1 MNTSSG
7 TRTTW
12 LENQFILRD
21 INERV
26 GNEQSARFNESEIQR
41 KLSE

>member
-1 MNTSSG
+1 MN
-7 TRTTW
+7 TW

-26 GNEQSARFNESEIQR
+26 GNDQSARFNESEIQR
-41 KLSE
+41 KLAER

>member
-1 MNTSSG
+1 MTI
-7 TRTTW
+7 W

-26 GNEQSARFNESEIQR
+26 GNTQSASWNEQEIQR

>member
-1 MNTSSG
+1 M
-7 TRTTW
+7 TTW
-12 LENQFILRD
+12 LENQFILQD

-26 GNEQSARFNESEIQR
+26 GNDLSARFNEQEIQR